1 MYAINGGIKR
11 LQRKKSFLCRALDIY
26 GVNVRES
33 ILLTDIV
40 CTSFQSCGI
49 TNMKRSH
56 QTDYEDK
63 SHQNNEK
70 IMMIIKLF
78 KA

>member
-1 MYAINGGIKR
+1 MGKLQDYNVKKVFYAE
-11 LQRKKSFLCRALDIY
+11 LWIY
-26 GVNVRES
+26 MVGVNVRES

>member
-1 MYAINGGIKR
+1 MGK
-11 LQRKKSFLCRALDIY
+11 LQDYVKKSFLRRALDMDMVV

-49 TNMKRSH
+49 TDMKRSH

>member
-1 MYAINGGIKR
+1 MGELKDYKVKKVFYAELWIH
-11 LQRKKSFLCRALDIY
+11 LVV

-33 ILLTDIV
+33 VLLTDIV

-49 TNMKRSH
+49 TDMKRSH

>member
-1 MYAINGGIKR
+1 MGELQDYVKIVFYAE
-11 LQRKKSFLCRALDIY
+11 LWIY
-26 GVNVRES
+26 MVVGVNVRES
-33 ILLTDIV
+33 VLLTDIV

-49 TNMKRSH
+49 TDMKRSH

-70 IMMIIKLF
+70 IMMITKLF